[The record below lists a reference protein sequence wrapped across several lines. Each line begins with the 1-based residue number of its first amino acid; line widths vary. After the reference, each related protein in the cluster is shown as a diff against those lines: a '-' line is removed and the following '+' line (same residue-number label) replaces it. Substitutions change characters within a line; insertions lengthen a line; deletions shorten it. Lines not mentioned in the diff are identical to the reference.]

1 MAVVGSAQNKNLIT
15 EEIMVQ
21 NSVVC
26 TPLVHPSQLFAS
38 DLQDWDINEKVN
50 TLFTDERFLPRILV
64 TAGIAK
70 STSEVRKN
78 RPELVKAL
86 TDVDFFRVKWV
97 KKFLWIA
104 IG

>member
-1 MAVVGSAQNKNLIT
+1 MIQNIVVG
-15 EEIMVQ
+15 
-21 NSVVC
+21 
-26 TPLVHPSQLFAS
+26 TPFVHPSQLFAR
-38 DLQDWDINEKVN
+38 DLKDWDINEKAN

-78 RPELVKAL
+78 RPELVKVR
-86 TDVDFFRVKWV
+86 TDVDFFRGKWG

-104 IG
+104 VGE